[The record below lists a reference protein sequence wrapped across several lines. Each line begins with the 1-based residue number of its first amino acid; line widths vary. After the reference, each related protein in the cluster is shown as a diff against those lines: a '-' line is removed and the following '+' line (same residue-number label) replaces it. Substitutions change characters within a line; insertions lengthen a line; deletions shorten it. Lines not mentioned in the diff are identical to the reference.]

1 MEIFQFISSS
11 KISTKKLLSPA
22 FATKTIGY
30 SSTLNGQQNF
40 RKIKKK
46 PRLTW
51 VWIQILCYLT
61 DPTQNITDPTQNI
74 TDPNRL
80 EMWYT
85 FVHNETI
92 NAFS

>member
-40 RKIKKK
+40 RKIKK
-46 PRLTW
+46 
-51 VWIQILCYLT
+51 
-61 DPTQNITDPTQNI
+61 N
-74 TDPNRL
+74 
-80 EMWYT
+80 T
-85 FVHNETI
+85 FNMGLDSNTLLLNGSDSKYYGSDSKYYRSQQTGDVVYVCP
-92 NAFS
+92 